1 MVHSAST
8 FPVHMIYIEYSGLAG
23 HRTKASYF
31 TMMASFSDYGA
42 SSSSTTIHDALQDA
56 SKSLTE
62 ALEVAAAAAGSNK
75 LTSSDGDEKKKSA
88 VTTSSAAAAAAA
100 VVNQDSDEDPIMAAW
115 LASQKPVKLDLN
127 DWACVISMTSD
138 DRVTSA
144 Q

>member
-1 MVHSAST
+1 
-8 FPVHMIYIEYSGLAG
+8 
-23 HRTKASYF
+23 
-31 TMMASFSDYGA
+31 MMASFSDYGA

-62 ALEVAAAAAGSNK
+62 ALEVTAAAAG
-75 LTSSDGDEKKKSA
+75 SSDGDEKKKSA